1 MDTGSSVTDWQR
13 VVREHGPM
21 AFETAWRVLGNAS
34 DAEDAVQEAFVD
46 ALRLH
51 REGAV
56 RNWGALLR
64 HLANCRSLDLLRKRR
79 GAPAGASLMADAPA
93 PDSSRPDAA
102 AVATEAAAALR
113 HALARLPRREAEVFS
128 LRYFADLSNAEIAE
142 ALGLTTGAVA
152 VALHKARA
160 RLQEALQPAKEEHER

>member
-1 MDTGSSVTDWQR
+1 
-13 VVREHGPM
+13 M

-51 REGAV
+51 REGPV

-64 HLANCRSLDLLRKRR
+64 HLASCRSLDLLRKRR
-79 GAPAGASLMADAPA
+79 TASATAAFEADLPA
-93 PDSSRPDAA
+93 PQSSRPDAA
-102 AVATEAAAALR
+102 AVATEVSAALR
-113 HALARLPRREAEVFS
+113 AALAHLPRREAEVFS
-128 LRYFADLSNAEIAE
+128 LRYFGDLANPEIAE

-160 RLQEALQPAKEEHER
+160 RLQEALEPAKDDHER